1 MAGAAVA
8 VMGLSLPAAALADEL
23 SAQIVN
29 GTQAQPNEFPAQV
42 GLYIDLDDDGVA
54 DAICGGT
61 VVGKRQ
67 VLTAAHCTHDESDNP
82 LPPSAFL
89 AYIGQND
96 QDTWTAETGRTV
108 SGVDINAGFD
118 PSTFRNDTAMLTL
131 SDVAGF
137 TPLSLV
143 PAGRADLWAPGVTAR
158 IAGWGTTCTKPG
170 CQSSRF
176 LRKADVPMISD
187 QRCFDSY
194 SGSGDEFDAATM
206 VCAADD
212 VGTMPTAARDACQGD
227 SGGPLMVR
235 DSGGAFV
242 LAGVV
247 SWGIGCADPDFPGV
261 YARIGAD
268 PLHAWVTERIPHA
281 DFSFNPPNPTAG
293 QTVSFT
299 ASSGPSGYFGSYAWD
314 LDGDGAYDDAVGT
327 STLRSFAAGAH
338 TVGVQAIGAG
348 ASDAVDSR
356 HTIGVAPQPP
366 DTTRPV
372 VSSVSATPGRFRVDR
387 SGAPERAVGAT
398 AKGTRFQYQLS
409 EAARVVFTVKR
420 ASPGRRVGRRCVK
433 PTARN
438 RGKRRCTRYV
448 TFGRFAVI
456 APPGV
461 GIHRFSGR
469 IGRRAMKPGAYRTT
483 LVATDNAGNGSKPRS
498 LKLRVVRR

>member
-1 MAGAAVA
+1 MAGAAAA
-8 VMGLSLPAAALADEL
+8 VIGLSAPAAALADEL

-29 GTQAQPNEFPAQV
+29 GTQAEPNEFPAQV
-42 GLYIDLDDDGVA
+42 GLYIDLGSGEA
-54 DAICGGT
+54 LCGGT
-61 VVGKRQ
+61 LVGKRQ
-67 VLTAAHCTHDESDNP
+67 VLTAAHCTLDDAGDP
-82 LPPSAFL
+82 LPPSAFEAFL
-89 AYIGQND
+89 GQND
-96 QDTWTAETGRTV
+96 RNTWLTGVARTV
-108 SGVDINAGFD
+108 SGVDTNAGFD
-118 PSTFRNDTAMLTL
+118 PDTFQNDTAMLTL
-131 SDVAGF
+131 SDVAAGF
-137 TPLSLV
+137 TPLPLV
-143 PAGRADLWAPGVTAR
+143 PAAQPNLWAPGVIAR
-158 IAGWGTTCTKPG
+158 IAGWGTTCTSPG
-170 CQSSRF
+170 CQSARF
-176 LRKADVPMISD
+176 LQKADVPMISD
-187 QRCFDSY
+187 QRCGDSY
-194 SGSGDEFDAATM
+194 PTAPDKFDAATM

-212 VGTMPTAARDACQGD
+212 VGTPPTSARDACQGD

-247 SWGIGCADPDFPGV
+247 SWGIGCANPSFPGV

-268 PLHAWVTERIPHA
+268 PLHAWVAERIPHA
-281 DFSFNPPNPTAG
+281 DFTANPPNPTAG
-293 QTVSFT
+293 QTVTFT

-327 STLRSFAAGAH
+327 STLRAFEAGNH

-348 ASDAVDSR
+348 PSDSVESR
-356 HTIGVAPQPP
+356 HAIGVAPKPA
-366 DTTRPV
+366 DTTSPV
-372 VSSVSATPGRFRVDR
+372 VSSVSATPRKFRVDR
-387 SGAPERAVGAT
+387 SGAAERAVGAT

-420 ASPGRRVGRRCVK
+420 ALPGRRVGRRCVK

-448 TFGRFAVI
+448 TFGRFAVF

-483 LVATDNAGNGSKPRS
+483 LVATDNAGNGSKPHS
-498 LKLRVVRR
+498 LKLKVVRR